1 MANETAS
8 NVSNMSCTDV
18 GVCYRPENSLLYL
31 VLMLGTLW
39 LGITLYHFEK
49 SLVFKYLKMLYVL
62 VYIIYKKTLHKALF
76 DLMVY
81 APSLFQSYYIYF
93 F

>member
-1 MANETAS
+1 MLLYSTDFTLNYHFSSMANETAS

-49 SLVFKYLKMLYVL
+49 SLVLKYLKIGM
-62 VYIIYKKTLHKALF
+62 YK
-76 DLMVY
+76 
-81 APSLFQSYYIYF
+81 
-93 F
+93 